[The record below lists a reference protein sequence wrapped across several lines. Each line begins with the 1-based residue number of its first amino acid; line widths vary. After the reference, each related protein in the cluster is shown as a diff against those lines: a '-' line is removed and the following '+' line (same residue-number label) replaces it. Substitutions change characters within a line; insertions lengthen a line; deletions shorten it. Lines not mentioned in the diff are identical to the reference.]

1 MLCIHVISLQL
12 TSHFFGR
19 YEKKLKF
26 LRPSPGF
33 EPSKPIYMYRY
44 MHRFYNG
51 FGTDKLRKSTS
62 RNKHIELCIYKSS
75 MDNLI

>member
-33 EPSKPIYMYRY
+33 EVEPSKPIYMYRY
-44 MHRFYNG
+44 MHRFYNC

-62 RNKHIELCIYKSS
+62 RNKHIELFIYK
-75 MDNLI
+75 

>member
-12 TSHFFGR
+12 MSHLFGR

-33 EPSKPIYMYRY
+33 EPSKPIYMCI
-44 MHRFYNG
+44 
-51 FGTDKLRKSTS
+51 GTCTDFIMVLG
-62 RNKHIELCIYKSS
+62 
-75 MDNLI
+75 LITQEINFKK

>member
-51 FGTDKLRKSTS
+51 FGTDNSGNQLQEI
-62 RNKHIELCIYKSS
+62 NI
-75 MDNLI
+75 

>member
-33 EPSKPIYMYRY
+33 EV
-44 MHRFYNG
+44 
-51 FGTDKLRKSTS
+51 
-62 RNKHIELCIYKSS
+62 
-75 MDNLI
+75 